1 MMGKL
6 SNKVALVTGG
16 NSGIGLATAQR
27 FALEGAEVVIT
38 GRRRDALEEAVGLI
52 GESAVGIRADAS
64 RLADLDALYQEVGE
78 RFGRLDVLVA
88 NAGIIRPAPG
98 DQVDEQQFDEQF
110 DINVKGVFYTIQKA
124 LPLLRDGG
132 SIVLVSSI
140 AHLKALE
147 AHVVYAATKAAVRSF
162 ARSWA
167 AELKGRN
174 IRVNC
179 LSPGPVLTPIIG
191 KMGVDE
197 AQFDAFEKQLAGLIP
212 LGRLGRP
219 EELANAALF
228 LASDDSSFIT
238 GVDLC
243 VDGGLSQL

>member
-1 MMGKL
+1 MGKL

-27 FALEGAEVVIT
+27 FAQEGAEVVIT
-38 GRRRDALEEAVGLI
+38 GRRRQVVEEAVGLI
-52 GESAVGIRADAS
+52 GANAIGICADAG
-64 RLADLDALYQEVGE
+64 RLEDLDALYRQVGE

-98 DQVDEQQFDEQF
+98 DQVDERQFDEQF
-110 DINVKGVFYTIQKA
+110 DVNVKGVFYTIQKA
-124 LPLLRDGG
+124 LPLLRDGA

-167 AELKGRN
+167 AELKHRN

-191 KMGVDE
+191 KMGIGE
-197 AQFDAFEKQLAGLIP
+197 AQFDAFEKQLAQLIP

>member
-1 MMGKL
+1 MGKL
-6 SNKVALVTGG
+6 NDKIALVTGG

-27 FALEGAEVVIT
+27 FAREGATVVIT
-38 GRRRDALEEAVGLI
+38 GRRRQVLDEAVGQI
-52 GESAVGIRADAS
+52 GGNALGICADAS
-64 RLADLDALYQEVGE
+64 RLADIDALYQRIGQLY
-78 RFGRLDVLVA
+78 GRLDVLVA
-88 NAGIIRPAPG
+88 NAGIIRPAAG
-98 DQVDEQQFDEQF
+98 EQVDEAQFDEQF
-110 DINVKGVFYTIQKA
+110 DINVKGVFYSIQKA

-140 AHLKALE
+140 AHLKALD

-167 AELKGRN
+167 GELRQRN

-191 KMGVDE
+191 KMGIGDE
-197 AQFDAFEKQLAGLIP
+197 QFAAFERQVAGQIP

>member
-1 MMGKL
+1 MGKL

-27 FALEGAEVVIT
+27 FAQEGAEVVIT
-38 GRRRDALEEAVGLI
+38 GRRRQVVEEAVGLI
-52 GESAVGIRADAS
+52 GANAIGICADAG
-64 RLADLDALYQEVGE
+64 RLEDLDALYRQVGE

-98 DQVDEQQFDEQF
+98 NQVDERQFDEQF
-110 DINVKGVFYTIQKA
+110 DVNVKGVFYTIQKA
-124 LPLLRDGG
+124 LPLLRDGA

-167 AELKGRN
+167 AELKHRN

-191 KMGVDE
+191 KMGIGE
-197 AQFDAFEKQLAGLIP
+197 AQFDAFEKQLAQLIP

>member
-1 MMGKL
+1 MGKL
-6 SNKVALVTGG
+6 NDKIALVTGG

-27 FALEGAEVVIT
+27 FAREGATVVIT
-38 GRRRDALEEAVGLI
+38 GRRRQVLDEAVGQI
-52 GESAVGIRADAS
+52 GGNALGICADAS
-64 RLADLDALYQEVGE
+64 RLADIDALYQRIGQLY
-78 RFGRLDVLVA
+78 GRLDVLVA
-88 NAGIIRPAPG
+88 NAGVIRPAAG
-98 DQVDEQQFDEQF
+98 EQVDEAQFDEQF
-110 DINVKGVFYTIQKA
+110 DINVKGVFYSIQKA

-140 AHLKALE
+140 AHLKALD

-167 AELKGRN
+167 GELRQRN

-191 KMGVDE
+191 KMGIGDE
-197 AQFDAFEKQLAGLIP
+197 QFAAFERQVAGQIP

>member
-1 MMGKL
+1 MGKL
-6 SNKVALVTGG
+6 NDKIALVTGG

-27 FALEGAEVVIT
+27 FAREGATVVIT
-38 GRRRDALEEAVGLI
+38 GRRRQVLDEAVGQI
-52 GESAVGIRADAS
+52 GGNALGICADAG
-64 RLADLDALYQEVGE
+64 RLTDIDALYQRIGQLY
-78 RFGRLDVLVA
+78 GRLDVLVA
-88 NAGIIRPAPG
+88 NAGIIRPAAG
-98 DQVDEQQFDEQF
+98 EQVDEAQFDEQF
-110 DINVKGVFYTIQKA
+110 RINVKGVFYSIQKA

-140 AHLKALE
+140 AHLKALD

-167 AELKGRN
+167 AELRQRN

-191 KMGVDE
+191 KMGIGDE
-197 AQFDAFEKQLAGLIP
+197 QFAAFERQVAGLIP

-228 LASDDSSFIT
+228 LASDDSSFVT

>member
-1 MMGKL
+1 MGKL
-6 SNKVALVTGG
+6 NDKIALVTGG

-27 FALEGAEVVIT
+27 FAREGATVVIT
-38 GRRRDALEEAVGLI
+38 GRRRQVLDEAVGQI
-52 GESAVGIRADAS
+52 GGNALGICADAS
-64 RLADLDALYQEVGE
+64 RLADIDALYQRIGQLY
-78 RFGRLDVLVA
+78 GQLDVLVA
-88 NAGIIRPAPG
+88 NAGIIRPAAG
-98 DQVDEQQFDEQF
+98 EQVDEAQFDEQF
-110 DINVKGVFYTIQKA
+110 DINVKGVFYSIQKA

-140 AHLKALE
+140 AHLKALD

-167 AELKGRN
+167 AELRQRN

-191 KMGVDE
+191 KMGIGGE
-197 AQFDAFEKQLAGLIP
+197 QFAAFERQVAGLIP

-238 GVDLC
+238 GIDLC

>member
-1 MMGKL
+1 MGKL
-6 SNKVALVTGG
+6 TDKVALITGG

-27 FALEGAEVVIT
+27 FALEGAKVVIT
-38 GRRRDALEEAVGLI
+38 GRRQDVLQDSVGLI
-52 GESAVGIRADAS
+52 GENAVGLCADAS
-64 RLADLDALYQEVGE
+64 RLEDLDAMYRQVGE
-78 RFGRLDVLVA
+78 RFGHLDVLVA
-88 NAGIIRPAPG
+88 NAGVIRPAPG
-98 DQVDEQQFDEQF
+98 DQVDEKQFDEQF

-132 SIVLVSSI
+132 AIVLVSSI
-140 AHLKALE
+140 AHQKALE
-147 AHVVYAATKAAVRSF
+147 DHVVYAATKAAVRSF

-167 AELKGRN
+167 AELKGRQ

-191 KMGVDE
+191 KMGIGE
-197 AQFDAFEKQLAGLIP
+197 AQFGAFETHVAGLIP

-228 LASDDSSFIT
+228 LASDESSFIT

>member
-1 MMGKL
+1 MGKL
-6 SNKVALVTGG
+6 NDKIALVTGG

-27 FALEGAEVVIT
+27 FAQEGATVVIT
-38 GRRRDALEEAVGLI
+38 GRRRQVLDEAVGQI
-52 GESAVGIRADAS
+52 GGNALGICADAG
-64 RLADLDALYQEVGE
+64 RLADIDALYQRIGQLY
-78 RFGRLDVLVA
+78 GRLDVLVA
-88 NAGIIRPAPG
+88 NAGIIRPAAG
-98 DQVDEQQFDEQF
+98 EQVDEAQFDEQF
-110 DINVKGVFYTIQKA
+110 DINVKGVFYSIQKA

-140 AHLKALE
+140 AHLKALD

-167 AELKGRN
+167 AELRQRN

-191 KMGVDE
+191 KMGIGDE
-197 AQFDAFEKQLAGLIP
+197 QFAAFERQVAGLIP

-228 LASDDSSFIT
+228 LASDDSSFVT

>member
-1 MMGKL
+1 MGKL
-6 SNKVALVTGG
+6 TDKVALITGG

-27 FALEGAEVVIT
+27 FAQEGAKVVIT
-38 GRRRDALEEAVGLI
+38 GRRQQVLQEAVGLV
-52 GESAVGIRADAS
+52 GENAVGLCADAS
-64 RLADLDALYQEVGE
+64 RLEDLDALYGEVGE

-88 NAGIIRPAPG
+88 NAGVIRPAPG
-98 DQVDEQQFDEQF
+98 DQVDEKQFDEQF
-110 DINVKGVFYTIQKA
+110 DTNVKGVFYTIQKA

-132 SIVLVSSI
+132 AIVLVSSI

-191 KMGVDE
+191 KMGIDE
-197 AQFDAFEKQLAGLIP
+197 AQFSAFEKHVAGLIP

>member
-1 MMGKL
+1 MGKL
-6 SNKVALVTGG
+6 KDKVALVTGG

-27 FALEGAEVVIT
+27 FAQEGAEVVIT
-38 GRRRDALEEAVGLI
+38 GRRSEVVQEAASII
-52 GESAVGIRADAS
+52 GENALGICADAS
-64 RLADLDALYQEVGE
+64 RAEDLDALYRQVGE
-78 RFGRLDVLVA
+78 RFGYLDVLVV
-88 NAGIIRPAPG
+88 NAGIIRPALG
-98 DQVDEQQFDEQF
+98 AQVDEGQFDEQF
-110 DINVKGVFYTIQKA
+110 DINVKGAFYTIQKA

-140 AHLKALE
+140 AHLKALD

-179 LSPGPVLTPIIG
+179 LSPGPVHTPIIG
-191 KMGVDE
+191 KMGIAE
-197 AQFDAFEKQLAGLIP
+197 TQFDEFEKQVSGLIP

-219 EELANAALF
+219 EEVANAVLF

>member
-1 MMGKL
+1 MGKL
-6 SNKVALVTGG
+6 NDKIALVTGG

-27 FALEGAEVVIT
+27 FAREGATVVIT
-38 GRRRDALEEAVGLI
+38 GRRRQVLDEAVGQI
-52 GESAVGIRADAS
+52 GGNALGICADAS
-64 RLADLDALYQEVGE
+64 RLADIDALYQRIGQLY
-78 RFGRLDVLVA
+78 GRLDVLVA
-88 NAGIIRPAPG
+88 NAGVIRPAAG
-98 DQVDEQQFDEQF
+98 EQVDEAQFDEQF
-110 DINVKGVFYTIQKA
+110 DINVKGVFYSIQKA

-140 AHLKALE
+140 AHLKALD

-167 AELKGRN
+167 GELRQRN

-191 KMGVDE
+191 KMGIGDE
-197 AQFDAFEKQLAGLIP
+197 QFAAFERQVAGLIP

>member
-1 MMGKL
+1 MGKL
-6 SNKVALVTGG
+6 NDKIALVTGG

-27 FALEGAEVVIT
+27 FAREGATVVIT
-38 GRRRDALEEAVGLI
+38 GRRRQVLDEAVGQI
-52 GESAVGIRADAS
+52 GGNALGICADAS
-64 RLADLDALYQEVGE
+64 RLADIDALYQRIGQLY
-78 RFGRLDVLVA
+78 GRLDVLVA
-88 NAGIIRPAPG
+88 NAGVIRPAAG
-98 DQVDEQQFDEQF
+98 EQVDEAQFDEQF
-110 DINVKGVFYTIQKA
+110 DINVKGVFYSIQKA

-140 AHLKALE
+140 AHLKALD

-167 AELKGRN
+167 AELRQRN

-191 KMGVDE
+191 KMGIGDE
-197 AQFDAFEKQLAGLIP
+197 QFAAFERQVAGLIP

>member
-1 MMGKL
+1 MGKL
-6 SNKVALVTGG
+6 NDKIALVTGG

-27 FALEGAEVVIT
+27 FAQEGATVVIT
-38 GRRRDALEEAVGLI
+38 GRRRQVLDEAVGQI
-52 GESAVGIRADAS
+52 GGNALGICADAG
-64 RLADLDALYQEVGE
+64 RLADIDALYQRIGQLY
-78 RFGRLDVLVA
+78 GRLDVLVA
-88 NAGIIRPAPG
+88 NAGIIRPAAG
-98 DQVDEQQFDEQF
+98 EQVDEAQFDEQF
-110 DINVKGVFYTIQKA
+110 DINVKGVFYSIQKA

-140 AHLKALE
+140 AHLKALD

-167 AELKGRN
+167 AELRQRN

-191 KMGVDE
+191 KMGIGDE
-197 AQFDAFEKQLAGLIP
+197 QFAAFERQVAGLIP

>member
-1 MMGKL
+1 M
-6 SNKVALVTGG
+6 
-16 NSGIGLATAQR
+16 
-27 FALEGAEVVIT
+27 VIT

-147 AHVVYAATKAAVRSF
+147 AHAVYAATKAAVRSF

>member
-1 MMGKL
+1 MSRIGELLVREKMLSLQQLQQAQDEAKRTGKRLGATLARLGYVDDQRLTQFVAKQYSLPSINL
-6 SNKVALVTGG
+6 SEIEIDQAHRLVT
-16 NSGIGLATAQR
+16 
-27 FALEGAEVVIT
+27 
-38 GRRRDALEEAVGLI
+38 
-52 GESAVGIRADAS
+52 
-64 RLADLDALYQEVGE
+64 
-78 RFGRLDVLVA
+78 
-88 NAGIIRPAPG
+88 NAGIIRPAAG
-98 DQVDEQQFDEQF
+98 EQVDEAQFDEQF
-110 DINVKGVFYTIQKA
+110 DINVKGVFYSIQKA

-140 AHLKALE
+140 AHLKALD

-167 AELKGRN
+167 GELRQRN

-191 KMGVDE
+191 KMGIGDE
-197 AQFDAFEKQLAGLIP
+197 QFAAFERQVAGQIP

-238 GVDLC
+238 GIDLC

>member
-1 MMGKL
+1 MGKL
-6 SNKVALVTGG
+6 KNRVALVTGG

-27 FALEGAEVVIT
+27 FALEGAKVVIA
-38 GRRRDALEEAVGLI
+38 GRRREVVEEAVGLI
-52 GESAVGIRADAS
+52 GDNAIGICADAS
-64 RLADLDALYQEVGE
+64 RLEELDALYRQIGE

-98 DQVDEQQFDEQF
+98 DQVDESQFDEQF

-191 KMGVDE
+191 KMGIGE

-219 EELANAALF
+219 EELASAALF

>member
-1 MMGKL
+1 MGKL
-6 SNKVALVTGG
+6 NDKIALVTGG

-27 FALEGAEVVIT
+27 FAREGATVVIT
-38 GRRRDALEEAVGLI
+38 GRRRQVLDEAVGQI
-52 GESAVGIRADAS
+52 GGNALGICADAS
-64 RLADLDALYQEVGE
+64 RLADIDALYQRIGQLY
-78 RFGRLDVLVA
+78 GRLDVLVA
-88 NAGIIRPAPG
+88 NAGVIRPAAG
-98 DQVDEQQFDEQF
+98 EQVDEAQFDEQF
-110 DINVKGVFYTIQKA
+110 DINVKGVFYSIQKA

-140 AHLKALE
+140 AHLKALD

-167 AELKGRN
+167 GELRQRN

-191 KMGVDE
+191 KMGIGDE
-197 AQFDAFEKQLAGLIP
+197 QFAAFERQVTGLIP

>member
-1 MMGKL
+1 MGKL

-52 GESAVGIRADAS
+52 GKSAVGIRADAS

-191 KMGVDE
+191 KMGIGE
-197 AQFDAFEKQLAGLIP
+197 AQFSAFEKQLAGLIP

-228 LASDDSSFIT
+228 LASDDSSFVT

>member
-1 MMGKL
+1 MGKL
-6 SNKVALVTGG
+6 KDKVALITGG

-27 FALEGAEVVIT
+27 FALEGAKVVIT
-38 GRRRDALEEAVGLI
+38 GRRREVVQEAVGLI
-52 GESAVGIRADAS
+52 GEDALGICADAS
-64 RLADLDALYQEVGE
+64 RLEDLDGLYRQVGE
-78 RFGRLDVLVA
+78 RFAGLDVLVA
-88 NAGIIRPAPG
+88 NAGVIRPSPG
-98 DQVDEQQFDEQF
+98 DQVDERQFDEQF

-179 LSPGPVLTPIIG
+179 LSPGPVMTPIIG
-191 KMGVDE
+191 KMGIDE
-197 AQFDAFEKQLAGLIP
+197 VKFGAFEKHMAQVIP

-219 EELANAALF
+219 EELASAALF
-228 LASDDSSFIT
+228 LASDESSFIT

>member
-1 MMGKL
+1 MGKL
-6 SNKVALVTGG
+6 ADKVALITGG

-27 FALEGAEVVIT
+27 FALEGAKVLIT
-38 GRRRDALEEAVGLI
+38 GRRQEVLQEAVGVI
-52 GESAVGIRADAS
+52 GENAVGLCADAS
-64 RLADLDALYQEVGE
+64 RLEDLDAMYRQVGE
-78 RFGRLDVLVA
+78 RFGHLDVLVA
-88 NAGIIRPAPG
+88 NAGVIRPVPG
-98 DQVDEQQFDEQF
+98 DQVDEKQFDEQF

-124 LPLLRDGG
+124 LPLLRDG
-132 SIVLVSSI
+132 SAIVLVSSI

-147 AHVVYAATKAAVRSF
+147 DHVVYAATKAAVRSF

-167 AELKGRN
+167 AELKGRQ

-191 KMGVDE
+191 KMGIGE
-197 AQFDAFEKQLAGLIP
+197 AQFGEFEKHVAGLIP

-228 LASDDSSFIT
+228 LASDESSFIT

>member
-1 MMGKL
+1 MGKL
-6 SNKVALVTGG
+6 SNKVVLVTGG

-27 FALEGAEVVIT
+27 FAREGAEVVIT
-38 GRRRDALEEAVGLI
+38 GRRRQVVEEAVGLI
-52 GESAVGIRADAS
+52 GENAVGICADAS
-64 RLADLDALYQEVGE
+64 RLVDLDDVYQQIGE

-88 NAGIIRPAPG
+88 NAGVIRPAPG
-98 DQVDEQQFDEQF
+98 DQVDEEQFDEQF

-140 AHLKALE
+140 AHLRALE

-179 LSPGPVLTPIIG
+179 LSPGPVRTPIIG
-191 KMGVDE
+191 KMGISE
-197 AQFDAFEKQLAGLIP
+197 AQYGEFEKQLAGLIP

>member
-1 MMGKL
+1 MGKL

-52 GESAVGIRADAS
+52 GKSAVGIRADAS

-98 DQVDEQQFDEQF
+98 DQVDEQQFDEQS

-219 EELANAALF
+219 AELANAALF

>member
-6 SNKVALVTGG
+6 RNKVALITGG

-27 FALEGAEVVIT
+27 FAREGAEVVIT
-38 GRRRDALEEAVGLI
+38 GRRRQVVDEAVGLI
-52 GESAVGIRADAS
+52 GANASGICADAS
-64 RLADLDALYQEVGE
+64 RLEELDALYQQIGE

-88 NAGIIRPAPG
+88 NAGVIRPAPG
-98 DQVDEQQFDEQF
+98 DQVDESQFDEQF
-110 DINVKGVFYTIQKA
+110 DINVKGVFYTIQKS

-132 SIVLVSSI
+132 AIVLVSSI
-140 AHLKALE
+140 AHLKALD

-167 AELKGRN
+167 AELKNRN

-179 LSPGPVLTPIIG
+179 LSPGPVRTPIIG
-191 KMGVDE
+191 KMGIKG
-197 AQFDAFEKQLAGLIP
+197 AQFEAFEKQVSGLIP

-219 EELANAALF
+219 EEVANAALF

-243 VDGGLSQL
+243 VDGGLSQI

>member
-1 MMGKL
+1 MGKL
-6 SNKVALVTGG
+6 NDKIALVTGG

-27 FALEGAEVVIT
+27 FAREGATVVIT
-38 GRRRDALEEAVGLI
+38 GRRRQVLDEAVGQI
-52 GESAVGIRADAS
+52 GGNALGICADAS
-64 RLADLDALYQEVGE
+64 RLADIDALYQRIGQLY
-78 RFGRLDVLVA
+78 GQLDVLVA
-88 NAGIIRPAPG
+88 NAGIIRPAAG
-98 DQVDEQQFDEQF
+98 EQVDEAQFDEQF
-110 DINVKGVFYTIQKA
+110 DINVKGVFYSIQKA

-140 AHLKALE
+140 AHLKALD

-167 AELKGRN
+167 GELRQRN

-191 KMGVDE
+191 KMGIGDE
-197 AQFDAFEKQLAGLIP
+197 QFAAFERQVAGQIP

-228 LASDDSSFIT
+228 LASDDSSFVT
-238 GVDLC
+238 GVNLC

>member
-1 MMGKL
+1 MGKL
-6 SNKVALVTGG
+6 NDKVTLVTGG

-27 FALEGAEVVIT
+27 FALEGAAVVIT
-38 GRRRDALEEAVGLI
+38 GRRREVVEEAVGHI
-52 GESAVGIRADAS
+52 GENAVGICADSS
-64 RLADLDALYQEVGE
+64 RLEDLDALYRRIDE

-88 NAGIIRPAPG
+88 NAGVIRPAPG
-98 DQVDEQQFDEQF
+98 EQVDEKQFDEQF

-140 AHLKALE
+140 AHLKVLE
-147 AHVVYAATKAAVRSF
+147 AHMVYAATKAAVRSF

-191 KMGVDE
+191 KMGIDE
-197 AQFDAFEKQLAGLIP
+197 AQFGAFEKQLAGLIP
-212 LGRLGRP
+212 LGRIGRP